1 MHSNSHTDK
10 KGSLYITATPIGNMG
25 DITLRALETLKK
37 VDIIAAEDTRHTG
50 KLLSHFEIKS
60 SLIAIHEHNEEKVSE
75 KIIREISKGKSV
87 AIVSDA
93 GTPSVSDPGYILV
106 KKALEYD
113 IKVVPIPGVSAA
125 ITAISASGLPSD
137 SFIFLGFPPKKKGKR
152 NKLLASLKDE
162 KRTII
167 FYESPNRI
175 SSFITELKEV
185 FGERKAVLSREM
197 TKLHEEFIR
206 GTFTEI
212 LEALSMKTKVKGECT
227 FIIEGACKKTEISD
241 SELRDLIK
249 LELKMS
255 SSGTSRLAKDL
266 SKKLNLS
273 KTKIY
278 DIILELKQED

>member
-10 KGSLYITATPIGNMG
+10 KGCLYITATPIGNLG

-60 SLIAIHEHNEEKVSE
+60 NLIAIHEHNEEKVSE

-106 KKALEYD
+106 KKALESNID
-113 IKVVPIPGVSAA
+113 VVPIPGVSAV

-152 NKLLASLKDE
+152 SNLLSSLKDE
-162 KRTII
+162 KRTLI

-175 SSFITELKEV
+175 SSFIKELTEI

-212 LEALSMKTKVKGECT
+212 LKSLSSKVKVKGECT
-227 FIIEGACKKTEISD
+227 FIIEGACKKTAISGI
-241 SELRDLIK
+241 ELRVLIK
-249 LELKMS
+249 EEMKMS
-255 SSGTSRLAKDL
+255 DEGTSRLAKDL
-266 SKKLNLS
+266 SKKFDIS
-273 KTKIY
+273 KTRIY
-278 DIILELKQED
+278 DIILDLKNE